1 MDSRPPPRALLLAE
15 FYRQLY
21 RQLPTSERTA
31 AQPRSNHMSAPA
43 SSLSIGARVKQLFKK
58 YGKVAHGVHVGVY
71 SSFLAGCYI
80 AVDQKVDVKGM
91 LENVGLI
98 KEPKE
103 GEEPGWLSKSLSGG
117 GSTIAMAILLNKA
130 MFPIR
135 TPITLGLTPYVAR
148 VLGRRAATKSAG
160 GRAAR

>member
-1 MDSRPPPRALLLAE
+1 
-15 FYRQLY
+15 
-21 RQLPTSERTA
+21 
-31 AQPRSNHMSAPA
+31 MSMA
-43 SSLSIGARVKQLFKK
+43 SSSSTSIGARVKQLFKK
-58 YGKVAHGVHVGVY
+58 YGKVALGVHLGVY

-91 LENVGLI
+91 LENIGLI
-98 KEPKE
+98 QTPEE

-148 VLGRRAATKSAG
+148 VLGRRAASKAADAG
-160 GRAAR
+160 PAKKR

>member
-1 MDSRPPPRALLLAE
+1 MVSPSSI
-15 FYRQLY
+15 
-21 RQLPTSERTA
+21 TS
-31 AQPRSNHMSAPA
+31 
-43 SSLSIGARVKQLFKK
+43 RVKGLFKT
-58 YGKVAHGVHVGVY
+58 YGKVALGVHLGVY
-71 SSFLAGCYI
+71 STFLAGCYI

-91 LENVGLI
+91 LESIGLV
-98 KEPKE
+98 KAPEE

-148 VLGRRAATKSAG
+148 VLGRRAATKHG
-160 GRAAR
+160 GTDVSHLANATKSKSTKS

>member
-1 MDSRPPPRALLLAE
+1 
-15 FYRQLY
+15 
-21 RQLPTSERTA
+21 
-31 AQPRSNHMSAPA
+31 MSSAT
-43 SSLSIGARVKQLFKK
+43 SIGSRVRQLFKK
-58 YGKVAHGVHVGVY
+58 YGKVALGVHLGVY
-71 SSFLAGCYI
+71 STFLAGCYI

-91 LENVGLI
+91 LENIGLV
-98 KEPKE
+98 KTPEE

-148 VLGRRAATKSAG
+148 VLGRRAATKADAAEAVRKSAKG
-160 GRAAR
+160 SK